1 MKLLEIDLGKD
12 SFGNDTKRQRK
23 AKINKLYYLKQTKK
37 ILHSKINNQQN
48 EKKTYRMG
56 ENSCKQ

>member
-37 ILHSKINNQQN
+37 NCAQQN
-48 EKKTYRMG
+48 K
-56 ENSCKQ
+56 